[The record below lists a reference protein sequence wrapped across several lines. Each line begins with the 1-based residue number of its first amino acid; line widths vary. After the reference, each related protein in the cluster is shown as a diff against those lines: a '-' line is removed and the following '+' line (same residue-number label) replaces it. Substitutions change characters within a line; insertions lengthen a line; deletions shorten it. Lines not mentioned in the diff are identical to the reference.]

1 MTRRAAIFPLL
12 FALGLGAA
20 GCATGPR
27 GLPEGVAPDRCVDAR
42 FGGVYTPS
50 ASGEQPFRLRI
61 SVRVCPRDE
70 LLLHARGVVGS
81 PVLVVAIRGER
92 MLMLLPR
99 ERRAVQGKADDR
111 RLWLDET
118 GLPFDGT
125 MLRILLTGE
134 GETSLGSQWEARL
147 ERGPVGLLPGR
158 LLARHAG
165 GATLELVKRD
175 ERPSGGPVLWPEV
188 PGSFEVHSYTEP
200 IPAM

>member
-1 MTRRAAIFPLL
+1 MLALL
-12 FALGLGAA
+12 GALGLSAA

-27 GLPEGVAPDRCVDAR
+27 GLPEGVAAERCVDAR

-50 ASGEQPFRLRI
+50 TPGEQPFRLKI

-92 MLMLLPR
+92 LLMLLPR
-99 ERRAVQGKADDR
+99 ERRAVEGSAEDR
-111 RLWLDET
+111 RLWLEET

-125 MLRILLTGE
+125 MLRVLLTGE
-134 GETSLGSQWEARL
+134 GETSLGPQWEARL
-147 ERGPVGLLPGR
+147 ERGPDELLPSR

-175 ERPSGGPVLWPEV
+175 EQPSSGPVLWPEV
-188 PGSFEVHSYTEP
+188 PGSFEVQSYAEP
-200 IPAM
+200 IPAT